1 MTEIFL
7 CNEVLWL
14 FNCFQSGVS
23 IEQHN
28 ILLHYLDLLVFITM
42 QLPKCHCIS
51 SGDKHWQQT
60 TAWNVFSTEVINIRA
75 LIQEIYCESQRIQI
89 LRPESGKSRHIYN
102 KLDQILT

>member
-7 CNEVLWL
+7 CNEVLQL

-28 ILLHYLDLLVFITM
+28 ILLHYLDLPVFITIM

-60 TAWNVFSTEVINIRA
+60 TAWNVFSTEAINIRA
-75 LIQEIYCESQRIQI
+75 VTQEIYCESQSHI
-89 LRPESGKSRHIYN
+89 GSRF
-102 KLDQILT
+102 